1 VASDAATAA
10 VTPSPRVSALLTRR
24 AAPSQAGQTT
34 DCELVDGPTIGFTLT
49 GGHGVGGGVRGVS
62 SHLPWAA
69 RFGVSIFDTAE
80 EASDARFVSHSRRTR
95 TISVDADRV
104 GTTDFT
110 QSQAQRD
117 LLIANGRKAAT
128 DFLDAFELAAYENT
142 YHAAVPAA

>member
-1 VASDAATAA
+1 VASDAAPAA

-24 AAPSQAGQTT
+24 AAPPQAGQTT
-34 DCELVDGPTIGFTLT
+34 DCEIVDGPTIGFTLT
-49 GGHGVGGGVRGVS
+49 GGHGVGGVRGVS

-80 EASDARFVSHSRRTR
+80 EAWDARFVSHSRRTR
-95 TISVDADRV
+95 TISVDADGV

>member
-1 VASDAATAA
+1 MSTPTLGRQPTARSSTA
-10 VTPSPRVSALLTRR
+10 PPSG
-24 AAPSQAGQTT
+24 APWNAG
-34 DCELVDGPTIGFTLT
+34 I
-49 GGHGVGGGVRGVS
+49 
-62 SHLPWAA
+62 
-69 RFGVSIFDTAE
+69 
-80 EASDARFVSHSRRTR
+80 VSHSRRTR